1 MLPSIVPIA
10 VCIGIPAAAATY
22 FLHRRDGTFITFM
35 TGALCFLISQP
46 LIRIPLLRLI
56 GQHST
61 WFALL
66 PYTSLILYYL
76 VMGFTAG
83 LFEESA
89 RYIGLKIFRKNHT
102 AWIDGVAYG
111 LGHGGIEATWLFAV
125 YVLPSLRQGQPGFD
139 AVLGAWERIFSM
151 MVQIG
156 LSMIVLYGI
165 KTNRKRYLALAIVL
179 HTIIDFLLIIG
190 NIWIVEGLITI
201 EGILFMIFVVKSKKK
216 FNMGGNES

>member
-1 MLPSIVPIA
+1 MLPSIISIA
-10 VCIGIPAAAATY
+10 VCIGIPAAAAIY
-22 FLHRRDGTFITFM
+22 FIYRRDGTFITFV
-35 TGALCFLISQP
+35 TGVLGFLISQP

-61 WFALL
+61 WFTLL

-102 AWIDGVAYG
+102 SWIDGVAYG
-111 LGHGGIEATWLFAV
+111 LGHGGIEAAWLFVA
-125 YVLPSLRQGQPGFD
+125 YVLPSLHPGQNSFN
-139 AVLGAWERIFSM
+139 VILGAWERIFSM

-156 LSMIVLYGI
+156 LSIIVLYSI
-165 KTNRKRYLALAIVL
+165 KTDRKRYLALAIFL

-216 FNMGGNES
+216 I

>member
-1 MLPSIVPIA
+1 MLPSIISIA
-10 VCIGIPAAAATY
+10 VCIGIPAAAAIY
-22 FLHRRDGTFITFM
+22 FLHRHDGTFITFI
-35 TGALCFLISQP
+35 TGLLCFLISQP
-46 LIRIPLLRLI
+46 LIRIPLLRLL

-83 LFEESA
+83 FFEESA
-89 RYIGLKIFRKNHT
+89 RYVGLKIFRKKHT

-111 LGHGGIEATWLFAV
+111 LGHGGIEAAWLFVV
-125 YVLPSLRQGQPGFD
+125 YVLPSLRQGQLGFN

-156 LSMIVLYGI
+156 LSMVVLYSI
-165 KTNRKRYLALAIVL
+165 KTGRKRYLTLAIAL